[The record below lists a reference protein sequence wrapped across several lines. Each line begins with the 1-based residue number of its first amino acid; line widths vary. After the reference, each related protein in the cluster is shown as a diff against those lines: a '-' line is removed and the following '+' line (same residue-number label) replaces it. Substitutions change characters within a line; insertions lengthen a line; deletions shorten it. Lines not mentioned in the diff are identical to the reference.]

1 MEYEPKQLTRS
12 ILLWLGSLLLFMAI
26 DIIIF
31 DDLLC
36 SLGCGVLDL
45 SLLLIFLGA
54 LVWNRRR

>member
-12 ILLWLGSLLLFMAI
+12 ILLWVGSLLFFIAV
-26 DIIIF
+26 DVIIF

-36 SLGCGVLDL
+36 SIGCGVLDL
-45 SLLLIFLGA
+45 SLLLVFLSA